1 MRRSWP
7 WLFLVIILLGTLML
21 REPRLQ
27 RADDFFQAWA
37 MENSAAPLPP
47 SPVTLVEIGRD
58 DFRQMAPAGMEK
70 PLAEGE
76 AARRSL
82 SPLEYAL
89 FIQAVRDF
97 EPAVIGLEPIVIWR
111 DRDQA
116 QEQVFID
123 QAMRVPKLLVAMELG
138 EKGARDLAAEDVP
151 SFARVDGPRGG
162 LAQFSGISHRPDDDI
177 RLISTPGFTNQP
189 SDRSD
194 RIRVPMLLEYRGEV
208 VPSFPL
214 QAIMLWLRATPSD
227 VKIDL
232 GSQILLPNGWKIPLH
247 RDGTTT
253 INPVAAGSVRR
264 LSLSQLLLAAQEHD
278 SHRPATLD
286 LSGLKDQIVLFRIT
300 GDPLQPPNVFAA
312 AIATIQSNS
321 YIRRAPW
328 FYEWCLLGVL
338 ALASLF
344 LARFSRGTVVLI
356 ALALTAGYA
365 LTALSVLSAYRL
377 WLPMFLPLAL
387 VWMLVLARL
396 FVLRPISP
404 VAR

>member
-1 MRRSWP
+1 MRRSSP
-7 WLFLVIILLGTLML
+7 WLFLVVLLLGTLML

-47 SPVTLVEIGRD
+47 SPVTLVEIGPD
-58 DFRQMAPAGMEK
+58 DFRQMAPAGTK
-70 PLAEGE
+70 KKLPKGE
-76 AARRSL
+76 AAQRSL

-89 FIQAVRDF
+89 FIQAVLDF

-138 EKGARDLAAEDVP
+138 EKGPRDLAAEDLP

-177 RLISTPGFTNQP
+177 RLISAPGFTNQP

-227 VKIDL
+227 VKIEL
-232 GSQILLPNGWKIPLH
+232 GSEILLPNGWKIPLH

-253 INPVAAGSVRR
+253 INPLAAGSVRR
-264 LSLSQLLLAAQEHD
+264 LSLNQLLLAAQEHD

-286 LSGLKDQIVLFRIT
+286 LSRLKDQIVLFRIK

-312 AIATIQSNS
+312 AIATIQSNA
-321 YIRRAPW
+321 YVQRAPS
-328 FYEWCLLGVL
+328 FYEWCVIGAL

-344 LARFSRGTVVLI
+344 IGRFSRTTVVLM

-365 LTALSVLSAYRL
+365 LTAVSMLSAHRL

-387 VWMLVLARL
+387 GWVLVLARL
-396 FVLRPISP
+396 FVLRSTPPP
-404 VAR
+404 VR